1 MVDRRA
7 GADVP
12 AAGTAPIVSLGLREL
27 LDAAPDVVF
36 ACDHEGV
43 LLWLNRTFE
52 SLTGQPAADF
62 IGRPALDLVPPA
74 ARPRA
79 LRVFL
84 RQRRRRTPLAEIAL
98 PVLGRQE
105 SELSVKVRV
114 RLLEHADGGVV
125 FIGTAHPADASAGA
139 QRAPDAA
146 GCSPVSKDLLATMSH
161 QSRTH
166 MNGIMGMARLLLET
180 DLDQDQRGMVDVICG
195 AGQSLLGLVNDVI
208 EYSKLETGT
217 LDLERIAF
225 DLRVAVQETAALLEP
240 RAREKGL
247 EFACHVHHEVPSRLW
262 GDPGRLRQMLLHLG
276 ENAIRFT
283 GQGRVSIAVE
293 RLREDERS
301 VTARFT
307 VRDTGVGTSADQVS
321 RLIQRCTPATTPASG
336 PSLGPGFGLLVLQRL
351 VELMG
356 GTIGVESE
364 PDRGSRVWFDL
375 TLEMQAQ
382 QEAAPGAQPSKSEL
396 AGERVLV
403 VDPSPVMRRA
413 FMSKLEALGCRVAG
427 AEQPD
432 EALAILRQAVQD
444 GEPFRYAMI
453 ERELSSGDGEE
464 LGAAIRAEHA
474 LDDTFTLLFTSVGRR
489 GDAARARARGFSA
502 YLPKTIDGDELAEAL
517 CEVLHQ
523 VGAAPPGEAPP
534 LVTRYSLVE
543 ARRSRTRIL
552 VVEDSTVSQLVT
564 QWALNRLGYR
574 VEIVGAAATAR
585 AAWQR
590 SPFDVALVDAQLPD
604 ADSLLL
610 VRELRA
616 RDRAG
621 HRTVFVAMV
630 DDDGPASRARWQEAG
645 ADEFITK
652 PVDLELMTA
661 LVERVTRTG
670 AAWGPE
676 VEDETAQ
683 REVAG
688 AGSHAGGAHGE
699 GEGRVEVVMPDVDRL
714 LSESEV
720 QEAMAAALRTA
731 LTAETTA
738 LMSALAGTEAAPEP
752 PCASELPPAPETTP
766 AAATIEAEEPEAGL
780 ATPAAEAPR
789 TGEPEAAPGVTATA
803 AEGPPVFGLDR
814 LAAADVETLGDA
826 TATCASRPAGE
837 CLGETAA
844 LPAVEALD
852 EPAIELV
859 SAPAPASLDSLVQV
873 AGEELTVGCMPE
885 CAVEPAPEAARPAA
899 GVAQEEPSVEL
910 PRECVVEL
918 VPDAVGMPLEATRGE
933 PDVGLRA
940 WCAAAPAPETADA
953 PAEIAR
959 EEHGAESPLGCGAE
973 LPPPSVA
980 PEPEL
985 EVVRAPEPE
994 TSPESDTCTP
1004 NPKAGGESAP
1014 TIDLQ
1019 QLEEASM
1026 GIPSLREAMLGA
1038 FLSEIRPRLDRL
1050 TRALG
1055 AGDGELVRSE
1065 AHGLRVLSGT
1075 IGAKACAE
1083 AFGELERRGERR
1095 ALEGAVVVLRSA
1107 YVEVIRAE
1115 EQVSILREERMAA

>member
-7 GADVP
+7 GANIP
-12 AAGTAPIVSLGLREL
+12 AGGTVPIVSLKLREL

-52 SLTGQPAADF
+52 SLTGRPAADF

-74 ARPRA
+74 ARPRV

-84 RQRRRRTPLAEIAL
+84 RQRRCRTPLAEIAL

-105 SELSVKVRV
+105 SELPVNVRV
-114 RLLEHADGGVV
+114 RLLEHADGSVIFV
-125 FIGTAHPADASAGA
+125 GTAHPADAGAGT
-139 QRAPDAA
+139 RRGPDAA
-146 GCSPVSKDLLATMSH
+146 GCPPISKDLIATMSH

-180 DLDQDQRGMVDVICG
+180 NLDQDQKDMVGVICG
-195 AGQSLLGLVNDVI
+195 AGQSLLELVNDAI

-247 EFACHVHHEVPSRLW
+247 EFTCQVHHEVPSRLW

-283 GQGRVSIAVE
+283 DQGRVSIAVE

-301 VTARFT
+301 VTARFS
-307 VRDTGVGTSADQVS
+307 VRDTGVGASADQVS
-321 RLIQRCTPATTPASG
+321 RLIQRCTPVTAPASG
-336 PSLGPGFGLLVLQRL
+336 PSLGPSFCLLVLQRL

-364 PDRGSRVWFDL
+364 PGRGSRVWFDL

-382 QEAAPGAQPSKSEL
+382 QEVAPGAQPSKSEL
-396 AGERVLV
+396 AGQRALV

-413 FMSKLEALGCRVAG
+413 FMGKLEALGCRVAE

-432 EALAILRQAVQD
+432 EALAVLRQAVQS
-444 GEPFRYAMI
+444 GEPFRYALI

-464 LGAAIRAEHA
+464 LGAAIRAEDA
-474 LDDTFTLLFTSVGRR
+474 LDGTFTLLFTSVGRR

-517 CEVLHQ
+517 CEVLRQ
-523 VGAAPPGEAPP
+523 ATVVPRGAAPP

-543 ARRSRTRIL
+543 ARRSRTRVL

-574 VEIVGAAATAR
+574 VEVVGVAAAAR

-616 RDRAG
+616 RDRVG

-630 DDDGPASRARWQEAG
+630 DDDGPASRARWQEVG

-676 VEDETAQ
+676 VEDETAK
-683 REVAG
+683 REAAG
-688 AGSHAGGAHGE
+688 VGSHAGGAHGE
-699 GEGRVEVVMPDVDRL
+699 GEGRLEVVMPDVDRL

-731 LTAETTA
+731 MTTEITQPLVVLT
-738 LMSALAGTEAAPEP
+738 GTEAAPVAPESP
-752 PCASELPPAPETTP
+752 EAPETTP
-766 AAATIEAEEPEAGL
+766 AAETIEADDLAADL
-780 ATPAAEAPR
+780 ATPAAEVPR
-789 TGEPEAAPGVTATA
+789 ADELEAAPGA
-803 AEGPPVFGLDR
+803 AAPVAEEPPAWGVDWLT
-814 LAAADVETLGDA
+814 AADVETLDDA
-826 TATCASRPAGE
+826 KAACASRPAE
-837 CLGETAA
+837 EYLGETAT
-844 LPAVEALD
+844 LPAAEVLEG
-852 EPAIELV
+852 PAIDLV
-859 SAPAPASLDSLVQV
+859 SAPAPASLDSRVQV
-873 AGEELTVGCMPE
+873 TSEELTVESSLE
-885 CAVEPAPEAARPAA
+885 CAVGRGPDAASPPVEVTQEELAVEFPPECEVELEPEARGTPLEATGGEPDVGSLPTWEAEPAPEATDVLLETVKEMPRVESSLER
-899 GVAQEEPSVEL
+899 VADP
-910 PRECVVEL
+910 
-918 VPDAVGMPLEATRGE
+918 PLE
-933 PDVGLRA
+933 
-940 WCAAAPAPETADA
+940 TA
-953 PAEIAR
+953 
-959 EEHGAESPLGCGAE
+959 
-973 LPPPSVA
+973 A
-980 PEPEL
+980 PEPEP
-985 EVVRAPEPE
+985 EVVRAPELG
-994 TSPESDTCTP
+994 SNSLSDTCTP
-1004 NPKAGGESAP
+1004 TPKAGGERVP
-1014 TIDLQ
+1014 IIDLR

-1026 GIPSLREAMLGA
+1026 GIPSLREAMLSA
-1038 FLSEIRPRLDRL
+1038 FLGEIRPRLDRL
-1050 TRALG
+1050 TRAIG
-1055 AGDGELVRSE
+1055 AGDEERVRSE

-1083 AFGELERRGERR
+1083 AFGELEQRGERR

-1115 EQVSILREERMAA
+1115 EQVSTLREDRMAA